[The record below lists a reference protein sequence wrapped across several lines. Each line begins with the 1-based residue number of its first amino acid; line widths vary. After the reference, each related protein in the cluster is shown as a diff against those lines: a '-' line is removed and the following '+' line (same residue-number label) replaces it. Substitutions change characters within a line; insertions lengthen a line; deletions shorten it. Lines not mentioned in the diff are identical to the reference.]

1 MVPEA
6 EMTCIVQIGGI
17 SGEIRTKKSMTCIVQ
32 ILILMW
38 CFLIEEIFERIV
50 FLTN

>member
-1 MVPEA
+1 MQAETKGNEPASGRSAGSMVPEA
-6 EMTCIVQIGGI
+6 E
-17 SGEIRTKKSMTCIVQ
+17 MTCIVQ